1 MESLCLGRRV
11 TPNPDAL
18 KIKLTKNTKLLMF
31 ISIVLLDITLFSAIV
46 YANGELTD
54 LFSTKAF
61 QGSWEV
67 INKFN
72 WLGWLMNFL
81 ISAFC
86 LLGLWLVFFQ
96 RMITLLYLS
105 SRNLWDN
112 VYEVKSSASGSSFFG
127 MKTLFE
133 RVIKAEDG
141 TGADAF
147 ITFLY
152 GLLPNVQKYSDYN
165 PDGSIGNLEET
176 DNALNYMLKTFPMT
190 VLLVFF
196 LALGWKGTLG
206 QIYGTVVDGMTA
218 VADNAVTI
226 NLAGYVDRIFAAGN
240 HYRFTI
246 DAEGTNLSSM
256 QQQCATRA
264 YQEIVAKGKVLD
276 GGLRNDIGKQV
287 EERVKDGITD
297 ELGAE
302 VTGKKEGF
310 TDIDWKMVTP
320 RVILSTTQAESDNVY
335 SFEVPSGVF
344 GDSAYINIY
353 LNADKTYG
361 DYFNRDYIEQEGSDK
376 K

>member
-1 MESLCLGRRV
+1 MGDFCLGRRV
-11 TPNPDAL
+11 YPKPEALRVKITP
-18 KIKLTKNTKLLMF
+18 LMKVSIF
-31 ISIVLLDITLFSAIV
+31 AFMILAHISLFGAIV

-81 ISAFC
+81 ISVFC

-96 RMITLLYLS
+96 RMISLLYLS

-112 VYEVKSSASGSSFFG
+112 VYEVKGSAKGSSLFG
-127 MKTLFE
+127 MKALFE
-133 RVIKAEDG
+133 RAIKAEDG

-147 ITFLY
+147 ITFFY
-152 GLLPNVQKYSDYN
+152 GLLPNVKKYSDYN
-165 PDGSIGNLEET
+165 DEKRFGNLDDT

-246 DAEGTNLSSM
+246 DAEGTDLSSM
-256 QQQCATRA
+256 QQQCASRA
-264 YQEIVAKGKVLD
+264 YQEIVAKGKVID
-276 GGLRNDIGKQV
+276 GDLRNEIGKQV
-287 EERVKDGITD
+287 EEQVKEGITN

-310 TDIDWKMVTP
+310 TDVDWRMVTP
-320 RVILSTTQAESDNVY
+320 RVVLAPTQAESENVF

-361 DYFNRDYIEQEGSDK
+361 DYFNRDFIEQEGSDK
-376 K
+376 

>member
-1 MESLCLGRRV
+1 MDTIAIGRRV
-11 TPNPDAL
+11 NPNPDAL
-18 KIKLTKNTKLLMF
+18 AIKITRLNKAVIFTAAILFHLSLF
-31 ISIVLLDITLFSAIV
+31 ASIA

-81 ISAFC
+81 ISTFC

-96 RMITLLYLS
+96 RMISLLYLS

-112 VYEVKSSASGSSFFG
+112 VYEVKGSAKGEALFG
-127 MKTLFE
+127 MKALFT
-133 RVIKAEDG
+133 RFIKAEDG

-147 ITFLY
+147 ITFFY
-152 GLLPNVQKYSDYN
+152 GLLPNVKKYSDYN
-165 PDGSIGNLEET
+165 DERRLSGLEDT
-176 DNALNYMLKTFPMT
+176 DNALNYILKTFPMT
-190 VLLVFF
+190 VLLIFF

-246 DAEGTNLSSM
+246 DAEGTNLSTM

-264 YQEIVAKGKVLD
+264 YQEIVAKGKVID
-276 GGLRNDIGKQV
+276 GDLRNDIGRQV
-287 EERVKDGITD
+287 EERVKDGITN
-297 ELGAE
+297 ELGAT
-302 VTGKKEGF
+302 VTGKEAGF
-310 TDIDWKMVTP
+310 TDADWRMVTP
-320 RVILSTTQAESDNVY
+320 RIVLAPTQAESDNVF

-344 GDSAYINIY
+344 GDSAYINVY
-353 LNADKTYG
+353 LNADKSYG
-361 DYFNRDYIEQEGSDK
+361 DYFNREYIEQEGSNK
-376 K
+376 